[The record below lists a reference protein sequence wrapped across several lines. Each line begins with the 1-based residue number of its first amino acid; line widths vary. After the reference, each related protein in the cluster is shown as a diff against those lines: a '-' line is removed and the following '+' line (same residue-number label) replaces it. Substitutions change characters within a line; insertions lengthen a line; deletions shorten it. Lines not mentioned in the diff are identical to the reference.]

1 MDKSILSSDFI
12 IQNGCSS
19 AIESLLLNVP
29 CISYVPQEWDEDEL
43 AEFPNSLGIKAKNH
57 EQVRK
62 IIKSNIVKSNISK
75 KKKLKERYFF
85 IKDNYAYE
93 RQVELFEKIVK
104 KSEKF
109 EPSIKLKLKFLIKK
123 IIQKITNTK
132 NNFNKSPI
140 EHKFPA
146 FENKKIKN
154 LINEISLITNKK
166 DYKNIKF
173 DIISERFL
181 FLKK

>member
-29 CISYVPQEWDEDEL
+29 CISYVPQEWSEDEL

-57 EQVRK
+57 EQVKK
-62 IIKSNIVKSNISK
+62 IIKSNIVKSSIS

-85 IKDNYAYE
+85 KKDNYAYE
-93 RQVELFEKIVK
+93 RQVRLFEKIAK
-104 KSEKF
+104 KGEKF
-109 EPSIKLKLKFLIKK
+109 EPSIKFKLKFLIKK
-123 IIQKITNTK
+123 IIQKITNKK

-154 LINEISLITNKK
+154 LINEISIITNKK
-166 DYKNIKF
+166 DYKNTKIN
-173 DIISERFL
+173 IISERFL